1 MSMVTKCSLT
11 YMNILLVKP
20 VFVTGFM
27 LLYLACQYTPYKVL
41 SLVVSLYLDS
51 LELSSNDGVVKVLL
65 IESAINPHLQ
75 WIKIQE
81 ICYFV

>member
-27 LLYLACQYTPYKVL
+27 LTFYLACQYTPYKVL

-75 WIKIQE
+75 
-81 ICYFV
+81 